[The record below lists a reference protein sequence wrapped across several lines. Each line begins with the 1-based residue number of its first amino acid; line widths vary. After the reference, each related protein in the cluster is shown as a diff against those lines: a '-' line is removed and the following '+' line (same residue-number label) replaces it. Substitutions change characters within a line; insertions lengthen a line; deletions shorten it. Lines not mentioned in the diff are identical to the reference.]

1 VQATLQCRGLI
12 RISLDRRTKEHPM
25 NAMVTSTHP
34 ARLHLRRFPL
44 PTGGAAVS
52 EARAEVRA
60 AVSAWH
66 VPVDPHVAALLTS
79 ELVTN
84 AVQHEADPAVTL
96 AIKCFSGQ
104 LRVDVYDTSRAA
116 PVPTD
121 APADAES
128 GRGLSLV
135 AALADEW
142 GFYGTPDGKAVYFTL
157 GFPSELALNDERH
170 TKSMR

>member
-1 VQATLQCRGLI
+1 MPRTG
-12 RISLDRRTKEHPM
+12 RISFDRRTKEHPV

-44 PTGGAAVS
+44 PAGAAAVS

-84 AVQHEADPAVTL
+84 AVRHEADPAVTL

-104 LRVDVYDTSRAA
+104 MRVDVYDTSRAA
-116 PVPTD
+116 PVP
-121 APADAES
+121 AGPPADAES
-128 GRGLSLV
+128 GPGPTLLPAV
-135 AALADEW
+135 ADEW
-142 GFYGTPDGKAVYFTL
+142 GL
-157 GFPSELALNDERH
+157 RH
-170 TKSMR
+170 SGRKSGVLHSG